1 MPIVRNEVR
10 KNFIMII
17 LNCSGSKYTNNNFNR
32 SKKVLINRRG
42 ELQFAL
48 WKAVQFALWKLEG
61 SVIKTQYLAT
71 LFTFLMLATN
81 FYLFKIH
88 ITENELFNLFLK
100 RTCRNFAPRKQQP
113 SIITLK
119 KNYYGYQTCKWL
131 YKLRKFDSRKRMQTS
146 PNKGGSKTH
155 L

>member
-17 LNCSGSKYTNNNFNR
+17 LNCSGSKYTNNNSNR
-32 SKKVLINRRG
+32 SKKVLINATWIHFS
-42 ELQFAL
+42 LFLTFA
-48 WKAVQFALWKLEG
+48 A
-61 SVIKTQYLAT
+61 
-71 LFTFLMLATN
+71 N

-100 RTCRNFAPRKQQP
+100 RTCCNFAPRKQQP